1 MNKLLIVGYQTEMF
15 SFSKFNNHIHLGF
28 RMQMICRQMEEFM
41 VLSPGTFWIT
51 SAKLEFSQQ
60 KTFKLWYRSS
70 LTSLYQLAVL
80 VCLFLDS
87 ITVEENTSKYNFY
100 ILVSFILWNRDD
112 CYPRKYFY
120 LSKCNWTRTQNHL
133 VGKWTL
139 NHLTKLAEHY
149 IEFYIEHYIWRNWPN
164 GWGFIYELSG
174 FGFES
179 SCSHFHG
186 LLLFISVFLG
196 ERGTRQKFNIKSL
209 LK

>member
-1 MNKLLIVGYQTEMF
+1 MLTNGGIYGLVPRYFLDYFGKIRVFSTKNFQT
-15 SFSKFNNHIHLGF
+15 
-28 RMQMICRQMEEFM
+28 
-41 VLSPGTFWIT
+41 
-51 SAKLEFSQQ
+51 
-60 KTFKLWYRSS
+60 
-70 LTSLYQLAVL
+70 L
-80 VCLFLDS
+80 VQVIFDIFIPTCSISLFLDS

>member
-1 MNKLLIVGYQTEMF
+1 MCTCAAMNKLLIVGYQTEMF
-15 SFSKFNNHIHLGF
+15 PFSKFNNHIHLGF
-28 RMQMICRQMEEFM
+28 RMQMICWQIEEFM

-120 LSKCNWTRTQNHL
+120 LSNCNWTQNQNHL
-133 VGKWTL
+133 VRKRTL
-139 NHLTKLAEHY
+139 NHLAKPRT
-149 IEFYIEHYIWRNWPN
+149 
-164 GWGFIYELSG
+164 
-174 FGFES
+174 
-179 SCSHFHG
+179 
-186 LLLFISVFLG
+186 V
-196 ERGTRQKFNIKSL
+196 
-209 LK
+209 